1 MLRPYLRVIG
11 MQVLG
16 TLGAAIVALW
26 FAGAQGLLSALLGGA
41 VGAVGGLVFAF
52 LVGRPRPA
60 DAPATEVIFRAL
72 RAEGI
77 KLGLMGGLL
86 WLILANYQGVVIVGF
101 VGAFILSILIF
112 QLALFVQV
120 R

>member
-1 MLRPYLRVIG
+1 MVRPYMRVIG

-16 TLGAAIVALW
+16 TLLAASLAAW
-26 FAGAQGLLSALLGGA
+26 AAGTHGLISALLGGA
-41 VGAVGGLVFAF
+41 VGAVGGLVFAM
-52 LVGRPRPA
+52 LVARTQSSDA
-60 DAPATEVIFRAL
+60 DSTDVVFKAL

-77 KLGLMGGLL
+77 KLVLMGALL
-86 WLILANYQGVVIVGF
+86 WLILANYTGVVIVGF